1 LRETQTDRIA
11 RRSYAG
17 RIDFVRFTL
26 TSNFHRTHRG
36 EIMADIAMTD
46 ETFSLAVV
54 FRKAFAVYIRRFV
67 PFVILTVIASIPN
80 YVTIFAVPAPD
91 STSPPDLALARMLM
105 VTAVVTMVTSSLAGG
120 AVIYGVVQDLR
131 GRAFSVSD
139 SLLVALRRLL
149 PILGVSFCT
158 AIVFV
163 LGLMLLVIPG
173 VIFICMFL
181 VSPHACVVERTG
193 VFTSLSRSRF
203 LTKGHRW
210 QVFGLFLL
218 MAIVAIIG
226 DLIARTIFA
235 PTGPSGSLIAGE
247 VFAAIVGAFNGVLL
261 SVLYFQLRI
270 AKEGVDID
278 KIASVFD

>member
-1 LRETQTDRIA
+1 
-11 RRSYAG
+11 
-17 RIDFVRFTL
+17 
-26 TSNFHRTHRG
+26 
-36 EIMADIAMTD
+36 MAAIAMTD

-54 FRKAFAVYIRRFV
+54 FRKAFAVYTRRFV
-67 PFVILTVIASIPN
+67 PFVILTVIASIPS
-80 YVTIFAVPAPD
+80 YVALFAIPAPG
-91 STSPPDLALARMLM
+91 STRTPDPTLGVWFIVA
-105 VTAVVTMVTSSLAGG
+105 TVVTMVTSSLAGG

-131 GRAFSVSD
+131 GRTFSVGD

-158 AIVFV
+158 AIAFF
-163 LGLMLLVIPG
+163 LGLMLLVVPG
-173 VIFICMFL
+173 IIFICMFL
-181 VSPHACVVERTG
+181 VSSHACVVERTG
-193 VFTSLSRSRF
+193 VFASLSRSRF

-218 MAIVAIIG
+218 MTIVAIISS
-226 DLIARTIFA
+226 LIARTIFA
-235 PTGPSGSLIAGE
+235 STGPSGSLIASQL
-247 VFAAIVGAFNGVLL
+247 FAAIVGAFNGVLL